1 VLDPDGR
8 SLTRPPAGYRSS
20 KWAAVAR
27 PGFLSHFN
35 DRLVTDLCGLKAPL
49 TERKPDDDLCSLL
62 PIGMDRR
69 SSSATTA
76 SNASIRRAAALGS
89 KAPPSNIRLI
99 GITGL
104 QPGSAPRSGAIV
116 ERLSFAAS
124 AACSTRTGA
133 RLIRHIDA

>member
-1 VLDPDGR
+1 MDGFYSRQRRPAPSPGVLDPDGR

-62 PIGMDRR
+62 PIG
-69 SSSATTA
+69 
-76 SNASIRRAAALGS
+76 IGPQIELGD
-89 KAPPSNIRLI
+89 N
-99 GITGL
+99 G
-104 QPGSAPRSGAIV
+104 V
-116 ERLSFAAS
+116 ERLYQEGGCFRLESSSLQHPSYRASPASSLEAPLAA
-124 AACSTRTGA
+124 A
-133 RLIRHIDA
+133 RL